1 VTKNAAFITACAAAV
16 LATLLAVTAC
26 RSPSGQDMS
35 RDQPAAGRVRQ
46 LRAEVVRSYPHD
58 PAAFTQGL
66 VLAGGV
72 LYESTGLEGRSSV
85 RRVEPATGRVLTSV
99 DVPRPIFGE
108 GLAAVSGTLIQ
119 LTWTSETALVYDQQT
134 LALLR
139 RVPYTGEGWG
149 LCYDGTSLVMSD
161 GSAALT
167 YRRPD
172 SLAIEKTIAVTLD
185 GVPQRNLN
193 ELECVEGSV
202 YANVWHRDFIVRLD
216 PASGRIVE
224 RIDASGLL
232 SSREGAGADVL
243 NGIAYDP
250 ADGLFYVTGK
260 LWPRLFKV
268 RFVNAPGAAP

>member
-1 VTKNAAFITACAAAV
+1 VTKNARFITAYAAAV

-26 RSPSGQDMS
+26 RPPSGQTAS
-35 RDQPAAGRVRQ
+35 RDQPAAGRARQ
-46 LRAEVVRSYPHD
+46 LRAEVVQSFPHD

-85 RRVEPATGRVLTSV
+85 RRVEPATGRVLASV

-108 GLAAVSGTLIQ
+108 GLAAVPGALIQ

-139 RVPYTGEGWG
+139 RVPYQGEGWG

-172 SLAIEKTIAVTLD
+172 SLAVDKTVTVTLD

-202 YANVWHRDFIVRLD
+202 YANVWHRDFIVRVD
-216 PASGRIVE
+216 PASGRVSD

-232 SSREGAGADVL
+232 SGRDRDGADVL

-250 ADGLFYVTGK
+250 ADGLFYLTGK

-268 RFVNAPGAAP
+268 RFVPAPGAAP